1 MRGTYPDYF
10 QGVGGIGLPVFVH
23 GVGGIGLPV
32 FAASQGV
39 GGIGLPVFVHG
50 VGGIGL
56 PVFADQGVGGIG
68 LPVFV
73 HGVGGIGLPVFA
85 ASQGVGGIGLPVL
98 ASEIW
103 VVKALRPTALVKT
116 SNTNTTTIN
125 HLFIDPPRESYRGE
139 SIGGVMPSREFSLG
153 VCPNSTHPYLPSKA
167 RAFYFLTCYKVAF
180 QCARG
185 NSPKVP
191 IFEPIYGRS
200 GGSRGSIKIGIGA
213 LFGRSAGNLDSISST
228 REAKTYKANKC
239 RTIISTNSAFRFFRA
254 FEQVPRRIGQVD
266 EVVKFTGTAQ
276 PQAAVDHDAF
286 AIYVGGLFAQ

>member
-1 MRGTYPDYF
+1 LRGTYPDYF

-32 FAASQGV
+32 LTASQGV

-56 PVFADQGVGGIG
+56 PVFANQGVGGIG

-103 VVKALRPTALVKT
+103 VVRALRPTALVKT

-139 SIGGVMPSREFSLG
+139 SIGGLMPSRGFFSG
-153 VCPNSTHPYLPSKA
+153 VCLNGTHPYLPSKA
-167 RAFYFLTCYKVAF
+167 RAFLYPYRSKIAF
-180 QCARG
+180 RCAG
-185 NSPKVP
+185 DNSPKVLV
-191 IFEPIYGRS
+191 F
-200 GGSRGSIKIGIGA
+200 KGI
-213 LFGRSAGNLDSISST
+213 
-228 REAKTYKANKC
+228 
-239 RTIISTNSAFRFFRA
+239 
-254 FEQVPRRIGQVD
+254 
-266 EVVKFTGTAQ
+266 
-276 PQAAVDHDAF
+276 
-286 AIYVGGLFAQ
+286 